1 MAPGPPVERYD
12 ESRAYRLHPD
22 VAVRREGFGAL
33 AYHYGTRRLSLLQ
46 GAHIL
51 HLLDTLDRFDSAAAA
66 LDALNLP
73 DRTRVSYAGALA
85 RLAETGFIRVA

>member
-1 MAPGPPVERYD
+1 MAPIPTAGQYD
-12 ESRAYRLHPD
+12 ETRAYRLDPD
-22 VAVRREGFGAL
+22 VAVRPEGFGAL

-51 HLLDTLDRFDSAAAA
+51 HLLDTLERFDSAGAA